1 MSLLPVLGVAAGSA
15 LLAVALRDRRWVG
28 TLVGLGGIG
37 ATLLTLLAV
46 SPGTPLIIGDGALQ
60 LTPYAR
66 VFLGIG
72 IAGSLGVL
80 VVGRLATWEPAAPG
94 VVLVAACGL
103 GVTLGV
109 GGALP
114 GLLAAGSTAAV
125 AAAVGL
131 AQPATP
137 YRARALARELR
148 GAAVALAVGVA
159 AVSLVPEAIGGLAVE
174 PQAAG
179 LAAVAAGLALG
190 HRFGVIPLHAR
201 VARLTDAAPASA
213 LPVLLA
219 ILPAS
224 WAVVLLGWS
233 SGTLAPAVQV
243 LGWDGTLLIL
253 LGLAT
258 LVLGAVAA
266 FVQDDIDRVVAYTI
280 VMDAGVVLLGFAAL
294 DLAGRDAVRSWLI
307 PFIATRTALV
317 GWTIA
322 FRAAFGTARLSEARG
337 WFRRAPAL
345 GAALV
350 LIGVAVVGWPGLL
363 VWDARL
369 TALQAAVAG
378 PALVVASLASLGT
391 AVALARVLGAGFG
404 RPDARVLAASGELL
418 RVPAGLRAAA
428 RAARR
433 PEGRRLVTLR
443 VAAREMRPLLELNRT
458 ALRALVVVVL
468 AGVSVLAAAGA
479 FGIGAAARGPD
490 VAIPPPAEPF
500 QDVPPVLSR
509 PEELDLPAGEV
520 APATPGP

>member
-1 MSLLPVLGVAAGSA
+1 MSLLPVLGVAAGA
-15 LLAVALRDRRWVG
+15 TLLAVALRGRRWIG
-28 TLVGLGGIG
+28 TLVGLGGIV
-37 ATLLTLLAV
+37 ATLLTLLVAT
-46 SPGTPLIIGDGALQ
+46 PGPPFEVGDGALQ

-66 VFLGIG
+66 VFIGIG
-72 IAGSLGVL
+72 ITGSLGVL

-94 VVLVAACGL
+94 VVLVATFGL
-103 GVTLGV
+103 GMTLGV
-109 GGALP
+109 GGALS
-114 GLLAAGSTAAV
+114 GLLAAGATAALAAAV
-125 AAAVGL
+125 AL

-224 WAVVLLGWS
+224 WAVVFLGWS

-243 LGWDGTLLIL
+243 LGWDGTLLVLI
-253 LGLAT
+253 GLAT

-266 FVQDDIDRVVAYTI
+266 FIQDDIDRVVAYTI
-280 VMDAGVVLLGFAAL
+280 VLDAGVVILGFAAL
-294 DLAGRDAVRSWLI
+294 DQAGRDAVRSWLL
-307 PFIATRTALV
+307 PFVATRTALV

-322 FRAAFGTARLSEARG
+322 YRAAFGTTRLSETRG

-345 GAALV
+345 GTALGV
-350 LIGVAVVGWPGLL
+350 IGVAAVGWPGVL

-369 TALQAAVAG
+369 AALQAATAG
-378 PALVVASLASLGT
+378 PALVVAALASLGA
-391 AVALARVLGAGFG
+391 AVALARVLGTGLG
-404 RPDARVLAASGELL
+404 RPDARVLAAPGELV

-433 PEGRRLVTLR
+433 PEGRRLATLR
-443 VAAREMRPLLELNRT
+443 AAAREMRPLLELNRT

-468 AGVSVLAAAGA
+468 AGIALLAAVGA
-479 FGIGAAARGPD
+479 FGIRDAARGPD
-490 VAIPPPAEPF
+490 VVIPVPAEPTP
-500 QDVPPVLSR
+500 DLPPVVAPTEDPGPPLE
-509 PEELDLPAGEV
+509 PEV
-520 APATPGP
+520 PATPGP

>member
-1 MSLLPVLGVAAGSA
+1 MSLLPVL
-15 LLAVALRDRRWVG
+15 AVAGGGALFAVAFRSRRWIG
-28 TLVGLGGIG
+28 TLVGLGGL
-37 ATLLTLLAV
+37 AALLLTLWAV
-46 SPGTPLIIGDGALQ
+46 APGTPLIVGDGTLQ

-66 VFLGIG
+66 VFLGVG
-72 IAGSLGVL
+72 IAGSLGVV
-80 VVGRLATWEPAAPG
+80 VVGRLATWEPTAPA
-94 VVLVAACGL
+94 VVLAAACGL

-114 GLLAAGSTAAV
+114 GLLAAGATAAL

-148 GAAVALAVGVA
+148 GAAVAVAVGVG

-201 VARLTDAAPASA
+201 VARLTDAAPPSA

-219 ILPAS
+219 LLPAS
-224 WAVVLLGWS
+224 WAVVFLGWS

-243 LGWDGTLLIL
+243 LGWDGTLLVL
-253 LGLAT
+253 LGLTT

-280 VMDAGVVLLGFAAL
+280 VLDAGVVLLGFAAL
-294 DLAGRDAVRSWLI
+294 DQAGRDAVRSWLI

-322 FRAAFGTARLSEARG
+322 FRAAFGTTRLSETRG
-337 WFRRAPAL
+337 WLRRAPAL
-345 GAALV
+345 GAALAV
-350 LIGVAVVGWPGLL
+350 IGVAIVGWPGLL
-363 VWDARL
+363 VWDTRL
-369 TALQAAVAG
+369 AALQAATAG
-378 PALVVASLASLGT
+378 PALIVASLASLGA
-391 AVALARVLGAGFG
+391 AVALARVLGTGFG
-404 RPDARVLAASGELL
+404 RPDARVLAAPGELV

-443 VAAREMRPLLELNRT
+443 AAAREMRPLLELNRT
-458 ALRALVVVVL
+458 ALRALVVVML
-468 AGVSVLAAAGA
+468 AGIAALAAAGA
-479 FGIGAAARGPD
+479 FGIGEAARGPD
-490 VAIPPPAEPF
+490 VAIPIRAEPTP
-500 QDVPPVLSR
+500 DLPPMSAP
-509 PEELDLPAGEV
+509 PEEPEIPLEPEAPVTPLP
-520 APATPGP
+520 